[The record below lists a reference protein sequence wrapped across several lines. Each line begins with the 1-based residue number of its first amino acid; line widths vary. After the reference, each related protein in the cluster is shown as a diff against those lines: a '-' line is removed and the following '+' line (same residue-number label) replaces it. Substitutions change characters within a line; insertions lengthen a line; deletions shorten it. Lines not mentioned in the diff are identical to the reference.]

1 MILDFHRFP
10 VGFSQNTQRNRETH
24 AQLVQLLLDKLG
36 DFMVPSSFAPMTSM
50 NDLWAINRTLIIV
63 YADDWTR
70 SSHPFLWPSIP
81 QVHQISSYAVLEFM
95 CCSLF
100 SFIGMG

>member
-24 AQLVQLLLDKLG
+24 AELVQLLHEKLG
-36 DFMVPSSFAPMTSM
+36 RFMVPASSGSEVQLS
-50 NDLWAINRTLIIV
+50 DLWDVNQRLIVV

-81 QVHQISSYAVLEFM
+81 QV
-95 CCSLF
+95 
-100 SFIGMG
+100 